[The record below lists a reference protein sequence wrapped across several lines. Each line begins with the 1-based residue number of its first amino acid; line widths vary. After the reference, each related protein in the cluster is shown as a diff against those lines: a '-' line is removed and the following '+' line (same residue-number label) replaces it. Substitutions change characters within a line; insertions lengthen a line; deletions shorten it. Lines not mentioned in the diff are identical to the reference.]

1 MGLALENFGVNR
13 YELCQDRWYSSHG
26 PRPQPLPATG
36 VRNTRP
42 GRRKQ
47 GAREDGGG
55 RTVFRRGL
63 DCSGERRAFVSGGCR
78 VTAPPGYCCSR
89 GVVDGDFFHFQ
100 ECPRR
105 VKNYMVLLVRGGL
118 L

>member
-1 MGLALENFGVNR
+1 M
-13 YELCQDRWYSSHG
+13 
-26 PRPQPLPATG
+26 
-36 VRNTRP
+36 
-42 GRRKQ
+42 
-47 GAREDGGG
+47 
-55 RTVFRRGL
+55 FRRGL

-78 VTAPPGYCCSR
+78 VTAPPGYCCSQ